1 VDNNPIYASAVAI
14 LAVFLL
20 FFIIIGNLWTIQGEY
35 YSMSN
40 PYDGYLAD
48 DGIFHGD
55 YEFSQAEFYATPL
68 DVPPISEGKIDGK
81 IIDTYGT
88 IQINTQTWDY
98 NYATSPY
105 NIIGYEEIRTPVDKY
120 VDSENQTNPVYILNQ
135 DVYDTSDILVYVD
148 NQLIPTSA
156 YTLSDVTTKLSEH
169 LYFENTTIRVQSTE
183 YFLVQNE
190 QSNETT
196 FKIGNEKV
204 DCEYKNETEFR
215 NCKRGI
221 DSTAPSAHTENTIV
235 TQSGQRRLSLD
246 IVVYRDE
253 IVEVRHP
260 IEYYYESVKT
270 AYIPDTIDTVDLGD
284 YNTTYGEYN
293 IYTGDESRMYKLT
306 NDVHLLINI
315 SQLCFTMAMFLLLCI
330 YFKVKIQFF
339 DHPEFFKT
347 GALIFCVL
355 SILLA
360 TATGI
365 YFFIEWPSAYE
376 EDTKFFEDNGFENST
391 WGEGRFD
398 YSVQYSSYSFERC
411 TQERTITNS
420 NYYYLN
426 NGEPN
431 TSNNCDD
438 EVVNFNQQRY
448 IDYEWKL
455 TWNWFLI
462 TLLIP
467 ILGIICLVLIFSLD
481 VDGYYSSTSTIDT
494 IDEFMTIPDHDDGYH
509 VNFAEALGYGFS
521 VLANWISYIV
531 AIAAINTVFF
541 VIITW
546 VLLRG
551 TFSSF
556 VIAGILGFVG
566 FLLNAALLMAV
577 LYKYQSDINM
587 KISESLVNEG
597 LKDFRPPT
605 ERRTSRQQPIPE
617 LAIASI
623 VEEAEKKKPKTPK
636 KKKGKKGTKTNP
648 MTPETQEDFDSVPS
662 GKYYIN
668 PSDSEVYKKD

>member
-1 VDNNPIYASAVAI
+1 MDNNPIYASAVSM

-35 YSMSN
+35 YSMSD
-40 PYDGYLAD
+40 PYEGYLAD
-48 DGIFHGD
+48 DYGNF
-55 YEFSQAEFYATPL
+55 EFSQAEFYATTL

-88 IQINTQTWDY
+88 TQVNTQTWVY
-98 NYATSPY
+98 NYDTNSY
-105 NIIGYEEIRTPVDKY
+105 KIVGYEEIRTPVDKY

-135 DVYDTSDILVYVD
+135 DVYDSSDILVYVD
-148 NQLIPTSA
+148 NKLIPTSV
-156 YTLSDVTTKLSEH
+156 YTLTDVTTVLSED
-169 LYFENTTIRVQSTE
+169 LLIDNNTIRVDSTE
-183 YFLVQNE
+183 YFLVQSE
-190 QSNETT
+190 QEDVLT
-196 FKIGNEKV
+196 FTIGNEKI
-204 DCEYKNETEFR
+204 DCEWKENTEFFD
-215 NCKRGI
+215 CKRGI
-221 DSTAPSAHTENTIV
+221 DQTAPSAHLENALV
-235 TQSGQRRLSLD
+235 TQSEKRKLTLN
-246 IVVYRDE
+246 IVVYSGE

-260 IEYYYESVKT
+260 IEYYYENIKT
-270 AYIPDTIDTVDLGD
+270 AYIPDTIDTVDLSD

-293 IYTGDESRMYKLT
+293 IYTGDESGMYKLT
-306 NDVHLLINI
+306 NDVHFLINI
-315 SQLCFTMAMFLLLCI
+315 SQLCFTMTMFLLLGI
-330 YFKVKIQFF
+330 YFKIKIQFF
-339 DHPEFFKT
+339 DNPEFFKI
-347 GALIFCVL
+347 GALIFCVF

-391 WGEGRFD
+391 WGNGRFD
-398 YSVQYSSYSFERC
+398 YSVQYSSYSFEKC
-411 TQERTITNS
+411 TQERATSNS

-431 TSNNCDD
+431 TSNNCDN

-448 IDYEWKL
+448 VDYEWKL

-467 ILGIICLVLIFSLD
+467 ILGIICLLLIFSLD

-531 AIAAINTVFF
+531 AIAVINGVFF

-566 FLLNAALLMAV
+566 FLLNTALLMAV

-597 LKDFRPPT
+597 LKDFRLPT
-605 ERRTSRQQPIPE
+605 ERRTNRQQPMPE

-648 MTPETQEDFDSVPS
+648 ETPETEKEFEAVPS

-668 PSDSEVYKKD
+668 PSDNEIYKKD

>member
-1 VDNNPIYASAVAI
+1 
-14 LAVFLL
+14 
-20 FFIIIGNLWTIQGEY
+20 
-35 YSMSN
+35 M
-40 PYDGYLAD
+40 
-48 DGIFHGD
+48 
-55 YEFSQAEFYATPL
+55 
-68 DVPPISEGKIDGK
+68 
-81 IIDTYGT
+81 
-88 IQINTQTWDY
+88 
-98 NYATSPY
+98 
-105 NIIGYEEIRTPVDKY
+105 
-120 VDSENQTNPVYILNQ
+120 
-135 DVYDTSDILVYVD
+135 
-148 NQLIPTSA
+148 
-156 YTLSDVTTKLSEH
+156 
-169 LYFENTTIRVQSTE
+169 
-183 YFLVQNE
+183 
-190 QSNETT
+190 
-196 FKIGNEKV
+196 
-204 DCEYKNETEFR
+204 DCESKNETEFR

-221 DSTAPSAHTENTIV
+221 DSTAPSAHVKNTFVI
-235 TQSGQRRLSLD
+235 QSGLRRLSLN
-246 IVVYRDE
+246 IVVYQGE

-260 IEYYYESVKT
+260 IEYYYENIRT
-270 AYIPDTIDTVDLGD
+270 AYIPDTISTVDLSD

-339 DHPEFFKT
+339 DYPEFFKT

-365 YFFIEWPSAYE
+365 YFFIEWPNAYD

-391 WGEGRFD
+391 WGNGRYD
-398 YSVQYSSYSFERC
+398 YSVQYDSYLFVRC
-411 TQERTITNS
+411 TQEKSTTNS

-426 NGEPN
+426 DGEPN
-431 TSNNCDD
+431 TSTDCTS
-438 EVVNFNQQRY
+438 EGVNFNQQRY
-448 IDYEWKL
+448 IEYEWKL

-467 ILGIICLVLIFSLD
+467 ILGIICLLLIFSLD

-531 AIAAINTVFF
+531 AIAVINALFF

-546 VLLRG
+546 VLLQG

-556 VIAGILGFVG
+556 VIAGILGFIG

-587 KISESLVNEG
+587 KTSESLVNEG
-597 LKDFRPPT
+597 LKDFRLPT
-605 ERRTSRQQPIPE
+605 ERRTKHQQSIPE
-617 LAIASI
+617 LAIATI
-623 VEEAEKKKPKTPK
+623 VEEAEKKKPKTTK

-648 MTPETQEDFDSVPS
+648 EAPETQEEFDAVPS

-668 PSDSEVYKKD
+668 PSDKEIYKKD